1 MMDPSFHGYLSEIGL
16 DEDLID
22 KLKEQKVSIL
32 YTLKNFCWFIWTTR
46 PYTVVTLGCKVM
58 QMQSL

>member
-1 MMDPSFHGYLSEIGL
+1 MMDTSFYGYLSEIGL

-32 YTLKNFCWFIWTTR
+32 YTL
-46 PYTVVTLGCKVM
+46 
-58 QMQSL
+58 